1 MMPSR
6 SHDKFLYLTRRHPAM
21 SSTAHR
27 QANGIS
33 RARLKKRPTEGLWIA
48 KESPLVMKGSIPGF
62 NFSPSSTTAPDRDD
76 DDDQWQ
82 CF

>member
-33 RARLKKRPTEGLWIA
+33 RARLKAETANGRLWIA

-62 NFSPSSTTAPDRDD
+62 NFSPSSTTAP
-76 DDDQWQ
+76 
-82 CF
+82 